1 MLRTFLRR
9 LFVGTPKM
17 IAVGIPCPAF
27 RTLDT
32 EGKIVTQADLLCKRA
47 VLWFF
52 PKAATP
58 G

>member
-1 MLRTFLRR
+1 
-9 LFVGTPKM
+9 M

-32 EGKIVTQADLLCKRA
+32 EGKIVTQADLLGKRA